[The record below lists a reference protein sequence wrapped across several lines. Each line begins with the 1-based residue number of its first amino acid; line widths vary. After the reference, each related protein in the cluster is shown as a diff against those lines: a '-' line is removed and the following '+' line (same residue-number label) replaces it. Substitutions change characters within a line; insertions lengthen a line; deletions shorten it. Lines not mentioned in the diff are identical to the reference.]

1 VPEGVE
7 GGARLFVPSHGGARG
22 VARHVEQVL
31 GLNVVAVPGL
41 SASSEFVDCEVLRD
55 EATPQ

>member
-22 VARHVEQVL
+22 VARHVKQVL
-31 GLNVVAVPGL
+31 GLDVVAVPGL
-41 SASSEFVDCEVLRD
+41 RTPAEFVDCEVLGV